1 MRIFLLF
8 FFLPFFTFAQF
19 HPKKIGE
26 VTGLVY
32 FSVWEED
39 TLGKVLTGSK
49 EVIFQH
55 NYSVSILQMKHAD
68 KISVAEF
75 TSNMFAFVSTPKTRI
90 KKASIT
96 WNDTVL
102 GVKKKLRLVRKVVEN
117 PIQLAFVKRN
127 SRWIQQVQPISVIGD
142 TVHVV
147 PKRVLL
153 FINGYRGYER
163 EENESDNLVT
173 SKDRY
178 HYWYKLDDR
187 FIDTLKPTESYYL
200 DGSLSVKTSNHR
212 NTIRFV
218 KSYYLSN
225 HFVSKNDSLKRYNR
239 LNVDPNPAGFNYRKE
254 KGRIGG
260 KALLLKLHQQ
270 EKDTVDIV
278 CHSMGYAYALGI
290 IEVLKDKVVFGSIY
304 ILSPENGCQDGV
316 DWTQFKQVWQ
326 YGSNL
331 DQPNPDPVWEQD
343 GIAPQCQVKGL
354 YFDATHGRAFIPKSW
369 PNKNFVDSHMPIN
382 YDWIFDR
389 IQKGEAGYIRR

>member
-1 MRIFLLF
+1 MRIFLLL

-19 HPKKIGE
+19 HPKNIGE
-26 VTGLVY
+26 VTGLVC

-39 TLGKVLTGSK
+39 TMGKVLEGSK
-49 EVIFQH
+49 DVIFQH
-55 NYSVSILQMKHAD
+55 NYSVSILKMKHAD
-68 KISVAEF
+68 KISVAEL
-75 TSNMFAFVSTPKTRI
+75 TSNVFAFVSTPKTSV
-90 KKASIT
+90 KKSAIT

-102 GVKKKLRLVRKVVEN
+102 GVKKKMRLGRKVVEN

-127 SRWIQQVQPISVIGD
+127 GRWMQQVQSISVVGD
-142 TVHVV
+142 TAHVL

-178 HYWYKLDDR
+178 HYWFKLDDR
-187 FIDTLKPTESYYL
+187 FIDTLKPNESYYL

-212 NTIRFV
+212 NTVRFV
-218 KSYYLSN
+218 KSYYLSS
-225 HFVSKNDSLKRYNR
+225 HFVSKNDSLKKYNR
-239 LNVDPNPAGFNYRKE
+239 LNVDPNPEGFNYRKD

-260 KALLLKLHQQ
+260 KALFVKLHQHD
-270 EKDTVDIV
+270 KDTIDIV
-278 CHSMGYAYALGI
+278 CHSMGYAYALGM
-290 IEVLKDKVVFGSIY
+290 IEVLKEKVVFGNIY
-304 ILSPENGCQDGV
+304 ILSPENGCQDGA
-316 DWTQFKQVWQ
+316 DWSQFKQVWQ

-331 DQPNPDPVWEQD
+331 DQANPDPIWEQD

-354 YFDATHGRAFIPKSW
+354 YFDATHGRAFIPKTW
-369 PNKNFVDSHMPIN
+369 PKKNFVDSHMPYN